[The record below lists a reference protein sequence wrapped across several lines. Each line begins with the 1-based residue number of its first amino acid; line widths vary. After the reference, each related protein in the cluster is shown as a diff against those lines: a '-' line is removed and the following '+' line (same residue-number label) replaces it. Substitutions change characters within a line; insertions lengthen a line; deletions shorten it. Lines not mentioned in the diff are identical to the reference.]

1 MAIDPSIPLQ
11 ASAGGAQNPLAMLS
25 AAMQLRGANLNQS
38 ALSQQI
44 QANQAASAAYQQAT
58 DPTTGQIDYN
68 KLTALL
74 ANSPAAYNL
83 PQIQAQIAQQKNA
96 QLESQSKQFE
106 LARKQVN
113 WLKGGLGSLLNNP
126 GLAERT

>member
-11 ASAGGAQNPLAMLS
+11 ASAGGAQNPLSMLS

-38 ALSQQI
+38 ALNQQI

-96 QLESQSKQFE
+96 QLES
-106 LARKQVN
+106 
-113 WLKGGLGSLLNNP
+113 
-126 GLAERT
+126 